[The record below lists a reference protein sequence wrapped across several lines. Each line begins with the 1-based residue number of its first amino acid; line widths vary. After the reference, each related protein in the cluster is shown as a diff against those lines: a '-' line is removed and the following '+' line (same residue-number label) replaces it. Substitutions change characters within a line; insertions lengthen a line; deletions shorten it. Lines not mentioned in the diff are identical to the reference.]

1 MGSDSESAIRA
12 LELDQLITDFFEA
25 QRSGSAPRPDD
36 FIAEHPQHELALRAV
51 LPGASL
57 LDQLGKRAED
67 AAAPETGTAD
77 RTLSGS

>member
-25 QRSGSAPRPDD
+25 QRSGSAPSPDD

-67 AAAPETGTAD
+67 AAEPVG
-77 RTLSGS
+77 RS